1 MRPAQCQ
8 VDPEVAMAG
17 CHVNASE
24 SDGVGR
30 SHGPAVLGCGSGRH
44 SFSKRN
50 RKSGSDIYVCR
61 PRSRTLPLAE
71 LQISI
76 HLRASLLLVLYIQ
89 KELQTFPTQRHNRPR
104 HLLNTLPLK
113 KFVCTFTI
121 VDDAR
126 CLRRPARIRIVL
138 LEQRLP

>member
-1 MRPAQCQ
+1 MVQPSSDVAPDVIHSANAIESQAQIYTYA
-8 VDPEVAMAG
+8 D
-17 CHVNASE
+17 H
-24 SDGVGR
+24 GVGR
-30 SHGPAVLGCGSGRH
+30 CQW
-44 SFSKRN
+44 
-50 RKSGSDIYVCR
+50 
-61 PRSRTLPLAE
+61 PLAE

-89 KELQTFPTQRHNRPR
+89 KELQTFPTQRHNLPR
-104 HLLNTLPLK
+104 HLLNSLPLK